1 MNLSD
6 VINDIK
12 MRLGLNAIALPF
24 NKPTEIVI
32 REILQG
38 TIRTYSQFKPFERE
52 GAYPKNALKSPS
64 DHDRKI
70 GIFILPQDLTITPV
84 QYADAFPLSQIS
96 YDDQATTNPFTIGSP
111 FVGFGSYYPQD
122 IMNAELTGAAINK
135 FIGVTSTTATS
146 RWLGYNKI
154 QLFNFPDD
162 ALIRFVVRCDHDP
175 QGESIPISCRESF
188 MELAVLD
195 VEMTLYN
202 LLKNMNNV
210 GSAFKEIQLKID
222 EWSSAESDR
231 KNLVKEWTETFHLD
245 QIDLIEFF

>member
-1 MNLSD
+1 MNMSD

-12 MRLGLNAIALPF
+12 LRLGLNTIALPF
-24 NKPTEIVI
+24 KQPTEIVI

-52 GAYPKNALKSPS
+52 GCYHKSALRSPS
-64 DHDRKI
+64 DYDRKL
-70 GIFILPQDLTITPV
+70 GIFILPSEMTITPV
-84 QYADAFPLSQIS
+84 QYADAYPISEVSQN
-96 YDDQATTNPFTIGSP
+96 DEATTNPFTVGSP

-135 FIGVTSTTATS
+135 FIGVTSSPSSS

-162 ALIRFVVRCDHDP
+162 SYIRFIVKCDHDP
-175 QGESIPISCRESF
+175 QCESIPISCRESF

-202 LLKNMNNV
+202 QLKNMNNV

-222 EWSSAESDR
+222 EWSGAEGNHNTLIE
-231 KNLVKEWTETFHLD
+231 KWTGNVHLD
-245 QIDLIEFF
+245 QIDLISFF

>member
-1 MNLSD
+1 MNMSD

-12 MRLGLNAIALPF
+12 VHLGLNAIALPF
-24 NKPTEIVI
+24 NKPTEVVI

-70 GIFILPQDLTITPV
+70 GIFILPQDLTTTHV

-96 YDDQATTNPFTIGSP
+96 YDDQATTNPFTVGSP

-162 ALIRFVVRCDHDP
+162 ALIRFIVRCDHDP
-175 QGESIPISCRESF
+175 QGESIPVSCRESF

-195 VEMTLYN
+195 VQMTLYN

-222 EWSSAESDR
+222 DWSGAEGNR
-231 KNLVKEWTETFHLD
+231 KTLIEKWTDTFHLD
-245 QIDLIEFF
+245 QTDLIEFF

>member
-1 MNLSD
+1 MNMSD

-12 MRLGLNAIALPF
+12 MRLGLNTIALQF

-52 GAYPKNALKSPS
+52 GCYHKNVLKSPS
-64 DHDRKI
+64 DHDRAI

-84 QYADAFPLSQIS
+84 QYADAYPISEIS
-96 YDDQATTNPFTIGSP
+96 YDEQATTNPFTIGSP

-135 FIGVTSTTATS
+135 FIGVTSSPSSS

-162 ALIRFVVRCDHDP
+162 TYIRFVVKCDHDP
-175 QGESIPISCRESF
+175 QCESIPISCRESF

-202 LLKNMNNV
+202 ILKNMNNV

-222 EWSSAESDR
+222 EWSSAEGNR
-231 KNLVKEWTETFHLD
+231 NTLIKEWTENFHLD
-245 QIDLIEFF
+245 QIDLISFF

>member
-12 MRLGLNAIALPF
+12 LRLGLNTIALPF
-24 NKPTEIVI
+24 NKSTEIVI

-38 TIRTYSQFKPFERE
+38 TIRTYSQFKPAEKE
-52 GAYPKNALKSPS
+52 GCYPKNALKSPS

-70 GIFILPQDLTITPV
+70 GIFILPQDLTTTPV
-84 QYADAFPLSQIS
+84 QYADAYPISQIS
-96 YDDQATTNPFTIGSP
+96 YDDQATTNPFTVGSP

-122 IMNAELTGAAINK
+122 IMNAEMTGAAINK
-135 FIGVTSTTATS
+135 FIGVTSSASTS

-162 ALIRFVVRCDHDP
+162 TLIRFVVKCDHDP
-175 QGESIPISCRESF
+175 QCESIPISCRESF

-202 LLKNMNNV
+202 HLKNMNNV

-222 EWSSAESDR
+222 EWSGAEGNR
-231 KNLVKEWTETFHLD
+231 NTLIEKWTDNFHLD
-245 QIDLIEFF
+245 QTDLISFF

>member
-1 MNLSD
+1 MNMSD

-24 NKPTEIVI
+24 KKPTEIVI

-52 GAYPKNALKSPS
+52 GYYHKDALRSPS
-64 DHDRKI
+64 DHDRKV
-70 GIFILPQDLTITPV
+70 GIFILPAEMTITPV
-84 QYADAFPLSQIS
+84 QYADAYPLSAIS
-96 YDDQATTNPFTIGSP
+96 QDDEATTNPFTVGSP

-135 FIGVTSTTATS
+135 FIGVTSSPASS
-146 RWLGYNKI
+146 RWLGFNKI

-162 ALIRFVVRCDHDP
+162 AYVKFLVKCDHDP
-175 QGESIPISCRESF
+175 QGETIPISCRESF

-222 EWSSAESDR
+222 EWSGAEGNR
-231 KNLVKEWTETFHLD
+231 NQLIEKWTGSFHFD
-245 QIDLIEFF
+245 DIDLISFF

>member
-12 MRLGLNAIALPF
+12 IRLGLNAIALPF

-222 EWSSAESDR
+222 EWSSAEGNR
-231 KNLVKEWTETFHLD
+231 KTLIDKWTETFHLD

>member
-1 MNLSD
+1 MNMSD

-24 NKPTEIVI
+24 DKPTEIVL

-38 TIRTYSQFKPFERE
+38 TIRTFSQYKPQIRETYSVKD
-52 GAYPKNALKSPS
+52 ALKSPS
-64 DHDRKI
+64 DVDRRV
-70 GIFILPQDLTITPV
+70 GIFILPPDVTRTPV
-84 QYADAFPLSQIS
+84 QYADAYPVSPVKL
-96 YDDQATTNPFTIGSP
+96 DDEATTNPFTVGSP

-122 IMNAELTGAAINK
+122 IMNAELTGATINK
-135 FIGVTSTTATS
+135 FIGVTSTAPTS
-146 RWLGYNKI
+146 KWLGYNRI

-162 ALIRFVVRCDHDP
+162 TMIKFVVKCDHDP
-175 QGESIPISCRESF
+175 HGESIPVSCRESF
-188 MELAVLD
+188 IDLATLD

-222 EWSSAESDR
+222 EWSGAESAR
-231 KNLVKEWTETFHLD
+231 NSLLEKWTDSFHLD
-245 QIDLIEFF
+245 DMDLISFF

>member
-1 MNLSD
+1 MNMSD

-24 NKPTEIVI
+24 DRPTEVVI

-38 TIRTYSQFKPFERE
+38 TIRTFSQFKPDIKETY
-52 GAYPKNALKSPS
+52 ATKDALKSPN
-64 DHDRKI
+64 DAARKV
-70 GIFILPQDLTITPV
+70 GIFILPPEVTRTPV
-84 QYADAFPLSQIS
+84 QYADAYPMSS
-96 YDDQATTNPFTIGSP
+96 VTVDEEATTNPFTIGSP

-135 FIGVTSTTATS
+135 FIGVTSSPAS
-146 RWLGYNKI
+146 SKWLGYNQI
-154 QLFNFPDD
+154 QLFNFPDE
-162 ALIRFVVRCDHDP
+162 ALVRFVVKCDHDP
-175 QGESIPISCRESF
+175 QGESIPVSCRESF
-188 MELAVLD
+188 IELATLD

-222 EWSSAESDR
+222 EWSGAEGNR
-231 KNLVKEWTETFHLD
+231 NQLIEKWTTTFHFD
-245 QIDLIEFF
+245 QIDLISFF

>member
-24 NKPTEIVI
+24 EKPTEIVI

-38 TIRTYSQFKPFERE
+38 TIRTYSQFKPHIRE
-52 GAYPKNALKSPS
+52 GYSNKEALKTAS
-64 DHDRKI
+64 DTEKKV
-70 GIFILPQDLTITPV
+70 GIFVLPAELTITPV
-84 QYADAFPLSQIS
+84 QYAEAYPIS
-96 YDDQATTNPFTIGSP
+96 PVTLDDEVTTNPFTVGSP

-135 FIGVTSTTATS
+135 FIGVTSSPSSS

-162 ALIRFVVRCDHDP
+162 AFIRFVVKCDHDP
-175 QGESIPISCRESF
+175 QAESIPISCRESF
-188 MELAVLD
+188 MDLAILD

-222 EWSSAESDR
+222 EWSSAEGNRNSLLE
-231 KNLVKEWTETFHLD
+231 KWTNTFHYD
-245 QIDLIEFF
+245 DISLITFF